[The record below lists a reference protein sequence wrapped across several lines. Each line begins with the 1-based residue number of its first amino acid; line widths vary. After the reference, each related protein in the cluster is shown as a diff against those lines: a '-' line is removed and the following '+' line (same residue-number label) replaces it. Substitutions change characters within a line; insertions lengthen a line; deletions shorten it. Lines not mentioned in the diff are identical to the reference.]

1 MEGYA
6 GGGFYGEDFADGAG
20 CVEIEVYMSKQ
31 YCVIHDSET
40 GGAVIGTVS
49 LSAEVLV
56 GAQRIEDVRKAATE
70 KPANWH
76 HPAAPTLLEVVEGSH
91 VIWVQNRGVAQSVKL
106 EVGDE
111 ILFLDFEEDRVVA
124 AGAHPGHWSQ
134 QGSGGLVALRQVL
147 ATVPDLAAIGFHA
160 LA

>member
-1 MEGYA
+1 M
-6 GGGFYGEDFADGAG
+6 
-20 CVEIEVYMSKQ
+20 Q
-31 YCVIHDSET
+31 YCVINDVET
-40 GGAVIGTVS
+40 GGAVIGTAT
-49 LSAEVLV
+49 LGAEVLA
-56 GAQRIEDVRKAATE
+56 GAQRIDDVKKVATE

-76 HPAAPTLLEVVEGSH
+76 HPAAPTLLRVVEGSH

-134 QGSGGLVALRQVL
+134 QGSAGLVAQRQVL
-147 ATVPDLAAIGFHA
+147 AAVPDLAAIGFSA
-160 LA
+160 LV

>member
-1 MEGYA
+1 M
-6 GGGFYGEDFADGAG
+6 
-20 CVEIEVYMSKQ
+20 Q
-31 YCVIHDSET
+31 YCVIHDVET
-40 GGAVIGTVS
+40 GGAVIGTAT
-49 LSAEVLV
+49 LGAEVLV
-56 GAQRIEDVRKAATE
+56 GAQRIDDVKKAASE

-76 HPAAPTLLEVVEGSH
+76 HPAAPTLLQVIEGSH

-134 QGSGGLVALRQVL
+134 QGSGGLVAQRQVL
-147 ATVPDLAAIGFHA
+147 AAVPDLAAIGFSA
-160 LA
+160 LG